1 MKKPVPPKKPLPAQP
16 PSAEHPKVQAQAKP
30 GTVAR
35 KPPGRKPRKKK
46 NQASP
51 QKILLLTSL
60 EIAGLAISAV
70 TGIVVLLGSAA
81 NRFSGTRFFANLL
94 PFALGVLALIVTTA
108 LLLTGWLRLR
118 RWLQTTSLLLPPAA
132 ALILALTV
140 GSFAFQGHFS
150 WAFGHF
156 RTLIGGKEEAS
167 RVTLAHQV
175 FAAYRRSDREQTQ
188 QLINRSQAYRQDIDA
203 AAEAFALDP
212 DLLHGIAATES
223 SFLPRESKDGGRGL
237 FQITQVPETVLTAAG
252 RHLGVT
258 KPLAA
263 DSRHNGYIAAATLK
277 YYLNQM
283 KNDLFLGLLAYNI
296 GPANGGLRFIMQQ
309 YGATDFVTI
318 QPYLQ
323 QLPRDYPI
331 RVLSSALAFRLMRQ
345 EGKLLPYEEGLN
357 AVRIQHIGIPGLQ
370 Q

>member
-1 MKKPVPPKKPLPAQP
+1 MKKPTPPQKPPPTKP
-16 PSAEHPKVQAQAKP
+16 PSAKQLKVNATSKPKTASHKN
-30 GTVAR
+30 
-35 KPPGRKPRKKK
+35 PGRKPRKRK

-81 NRFSGTRFFANLL
+81 NRFSGTRFFTNLL
-94 PFALGVLALIVTTA
+94 PFTLGVLGLIVAAT
-108 LLLTGWLRLR
+108 LLLTGWLRWR
-118 RWLQTTSLLLPPAA
+118 RWLQTKSLLLPPAI
-132 ALILALTV
+132 ALIIALTV
-140 GSFAFQGHFS
+140 GAFAFQGHFS

-175 FAAYRRSDREQTQ
+175 FAAYRRLDPGQLQ
-188 QLINRSQAYRQDIDA
+188 QLINRAQSYRHDIDA

-212 DLLHGIAATES
+212 DLLHGIAAAES
-223 SFLPRESKDGGRGL
+223 SFLPRESKDGGKGL
-237 FQITQVPETVLTAAG
+237 FQITQVPEAVLTTAG
-252 RHLGVT
+252 RHLGVN
-258 KPLAA
+258 KPLIA
-263 DSRHNGYIAAATLK
+263 DPRHNGYIAAATLK

-283 KNDLFLGLLAYNI
+283 KDDLFLGLLAYNI

-331 RVLSSALAFRLMRQ
+331 RVLSYALVFRLMRK

-357 AVRIQHIGIPGLQ
+357 AVRIQHIGIPGL
-370 Q
+370 

>member
-1 MKKPVPPKKPLPAQP
+1 MKKPTPPKKPP
-16 PSAEHPKVQAQAKP
+16 PVKPPTAEKPKIQAQFKP
-30 GTVAR
+30 RAVSHKTT
-35 KPPGRKPRKKK
+35 GRKPRKKK
-46 NQASP
+46 QQTSP

-60 EIAGLAISAV
+60 EIAGLLISAV
-70 TGIVVLLGSAA
+70 TGIVVLLGFAA
-81 NRFSGTRFFANLL
+81 NKFTGTRFFSHLL
-94 PFALGVLALIVTTA
+94 PFTLGVLALIIAAA
-108 LLLTGWLRLR
+108 LLLTGWLRVR
-118 RWLQTTSLLLPPAA
+118 RWLQTTSQLLPPAI
-132 ALILALTV
+132 ALAIALTV
-140 GSFAFQGHFS
+140 GGFALQGHFS

-175 FAAYRRSDREQTQ
+175 FAAYRRADPGQLH
-188 QLINRSQAYRQDIDA
+188 QLITRAQSYRQDIDA

-237 FQITQVPETVLTAAG
+237 FQITQVPETVLAAAG
-252 RHLGVT
+252 RHLGVN
-258 KPLAA
+258 KPLIA

-331 RVLSSALAFRLMRQ
+331 RVLSSALAFRIIRK

-357 AVRIQHIGIPGLQ
+357 AVRIQHIGIPGL
-370 Q
+370 

>member
-1 MKKPVPPKKPLPAQP
+1 MKKPTPPQKPPPAKP
-16 PSAEHPKVQAQAKP
+16 PSAEKPKIQAQPKSRV
-30 GTVAR
+30 VAH
-35 KPPGRKPRKKK
+35 KTSVRKPRKKID
-46 NQASP
+46 QTSP

-60 EIAGLAISAV
+60 EIAGLLISTV
-70 TGIVVLLGSAA
+70 TGIVVLLGFAA
-81 NRFSGTRFFANLL
+81 NKFSGTRFFSNLL
-94 PFALGVLALIVTTA
+94 PFTLGVLALIIATA
-108 LLLTGWLRLR
+108 LLLTGWLRVR
-118 RWLQTTSLLLPPAA
+118 RWLQTKSLLLPPAI
-132 ALILALTV
+132 ALLIALTV
-140 GSFAFQGHFS
+140 GGFALQGHFT

-175 FAAYRRSDREQTQ
+175 FAAYRRADPGQIQ
-188 QLINRSQAYRQDIDA
+188 QLINRAQSFRQDIDA

-223 SFLPRESKDGGRGL
+223 SFLPRESKDGGQGL
-237 FQITQVPETVLTAAG
+237 FQITQVPETVLAAAG
-252 RHLGVT
+252 RHLGVN
-258 KPLAA
+258 KPLVA
-263 DSRHNGYIAAATLK
+263 DPRHNGYIAAATLK

-331 RVLSSALAFRLMRQ
+331 RVLSYALAFRLIRK
-345 EGKLLPYEEGLN
+345 EGKLLPYAEGLN
-357 AVRIQHIGIPGLQ
+357 AVRIQHIGIPGL
-370 Q
+370 

>member
-1 MKKPVPPKKPLPAQP
+1 MKKPTPHKKPPSAQLHFAEKPKDPAQP
-16 PSAEHPKVQAQAKP
+16 KTRAASPKAPS
-30 GTVAR
+30 
-35 KPPGRKPRKKK
+35 RKPRKKK

-51 QKILLLTSL
+51 QKILLLTGL
-60 EIAGLAISAV
+60 EIASLAISAV
-70 TGIVVLLGSAA
+70 TGIVALLGFAA
-81 NRFSGTRFFANLL
+81 NRFSGTRFFTNLL
-94 PFALGVLALIVTTA
+94 PFTLGVLGLIVAIT

-118 RWLQTTSLLLPPAA
+118 RWLQTKSRLLPPAI
-132 ALILALTV
+132 ALMIALTV
-140 GSFAFQGHFS
+140 GVVTIQGHFT

-156 RTLIGGKEEAS
+156 RTLVGGKEEAS

-175 FAAYRRSDREQTQ
+175 FATYRRSDPKHLQ
-188 QLINRSQAYRQDIDA
+188 QLINRAQTFRHDIDA
-203 AAEAFALDP
+203 AAEAFTIDP
-212 DLLHGIAATES
+212 DLLHGIAAAES

-237 FQITQVPETVLTAAG
+237 FQITQVPESVLTTAG
-252 RHLGVT
+252 RHLGIN
-258 KPLAA
+258 KPLL
-263 DSRHNGYIAAATLK
+263 DDPRHNGYIAAATLK

-331 RVLSSALAFRLMRQ
+331 RVLSFALAFRLIRK

-357 AVRIQHIGIPGLQ
+357 AVRIQHIGIPGL
-370 Q
+370 